1 MQNSRVAPKRQSCDR
16 CHKQKLRCL
25 RPSDGESGACER
37 CTRLK
42 TQCIYSS
49 SLPKGRPRGQI
60 KAAAVVRKSLE
71 SNGEGLT
78 AANHEHSVVDA
89 EMITDAVQYPDS
101 TNIDMCNDPM
111 PVDWVDSIDNTFT
124 DPEQWQFDLADFD
137 STNGLSSYDTV
148 DPSFTSPELFDSISG
163 LQIHQSATRADSHQD
178 IPPEKVETESAIAIL
193 SRLSQRLYSLYSAVL
208 QLAQSPDAIDQ
219 ADTAALRQGPFADD
233 SAFQKLTGWL
243 VRASSNLGNSNVN
256 IVAQDDH
263 ILTDPHDGCALLE
276 DVFSASQKL
285 IDTLH
290 SLCEEASKLGS
301 ISQYGPLPGVLDQQT
316 TGSNAGDNVQPP
328 AGPFVSTD
336 HWSDSIIRHMVMAN
350 HMLLLNTYLAAV
362 MALQH
367 AVNKQKSAKETPNA
381 QDFALPL
388 GEMRTA
394 MVVQMCG
401 YLIQRQI
408 NAVDGYLAPASATP
422 LSDLNSSDQTTMKE
436 LELDVQRRLAQLK
449 ESLPK

>member
-49 SLPKGRPRGQI
+49 SLPKGRPRGQN
-60 KAAAVVRKSLE
+60 KTAAVVRKSLE

-89 EMITDAVQYPDS
+89 GIIANVVQYPDS
-101 TNIDMCNDPM
+101 TNTDLWIDSM
-111 PVDWVDSIDNTFT
+111 PVDWMDPIDDAFT
-124 DPEQWQFDLADFD
+124 DPEQWQFDPANFD
-137 STNGLSSYDTV
+137 NPTGMSSYNTV
-148 DPSFTSPELFDSISG
+148 ESSFTSPDLVGETSG
-163 LQIHQSATRADSHQD
+163 SQIHQSTTRVDSHQNT
-178 IPPEKVETESAIAIL
+178 PPKKVEPESAIAIL
-193 SRLSQRLYSLYSAVL
+193 SRLSQRLYSLHNAVL
-208 QLAQSPDAIDQ
+208 ELTNSPDAIDQ
-219 ADTAALRQGPFADD
+219 ADTAALRKGPFADD

-243 VRASSNLGNSNVN
+243 VRASSNPGNSNVN
-256 IVAQDDH
+256 VVAQDDH

-301 ISQYGPLPGVLDQQT
+301 ISRYGPLPGVLDQET
-316 TGSNAGDNVQPP
+316 TGSNVGDDIQPP
-328 AGPFVSTD
+328 AEPFVSTD

-422 LSDLNSSDQTTMKE
+422 LSDLSSSDQTTMRE
-436 LELDVQRRLAQLK
+436 LEMDVQRRLAQLK